1 MSKVNTDPKT
11 GITVGD
17 RVTWWSA
24 IQVPR
29 SGIVAQIQE
38 HDGTCVALVYRGPG
52 LPLSTIPTQF
62 LKVIQ
67 EDLGPEVAVTETMI
81 DALDPLVFGDVDL
94 SDQREAW

>member
-62 LKVIQ
+62 LEVQ
-67 EDLGPEVAVTETMI
+67 EELGEVAEVTATMTA
-81 DALDPLVFGDVDL
+81 ALDPLVFGGDKI
-94 SDQREAW
+94 